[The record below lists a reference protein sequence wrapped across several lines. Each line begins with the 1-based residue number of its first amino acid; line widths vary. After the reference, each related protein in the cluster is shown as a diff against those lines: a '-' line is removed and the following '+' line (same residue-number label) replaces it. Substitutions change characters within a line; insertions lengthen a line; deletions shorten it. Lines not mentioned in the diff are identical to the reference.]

1 MKLRFVLL
9 FFLVLIFKS
18 VCASQRLQCPPG
30 CVPAKSF
37 SGRLINSVKRDN
49 VLKFNRRFQCTPGCV
64 PEKIFFAK
72 EFIGDK

>member
-1 MKLRFVLL
+1 MKLRFALL

-18 VCASQRLQCPPG
+18 VCANQRVQCPPG

-49 VLKFNRRFQCTPGCV
+49 VMNFNRRVQCPPGCV
-64 PEKIFFAK
+64 PAK
-72 EFIGDK
+72 SFSANK